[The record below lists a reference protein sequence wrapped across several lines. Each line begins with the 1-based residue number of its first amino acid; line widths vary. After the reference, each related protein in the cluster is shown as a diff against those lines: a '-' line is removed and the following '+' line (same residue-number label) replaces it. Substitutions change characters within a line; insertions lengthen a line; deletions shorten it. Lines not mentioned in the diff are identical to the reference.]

1 MSKKKKPEY
10 EPRNVVVSATDLS
23 AIVAHHWDLVDVLK
37 EKGLDITAQ
46 KIKEIGDRFEAK
58 LYSSGHWVK

>member
-1 MSKKKKPEY
+1 MSRKKKPEY
-10 EPRNVVVSATDLS
+10 EPRNVMVSASDLS

-37 EKGLDITAQ
+37 EKDLDFTAK
-46 KIKEIGDRFEAK
+46 KIKEIADRFEAK